1 MAQSISD
8 IRREAMRLSPEER
21 ADLAGEL
28 IESLD
33 ADVDSTAEAAWQAE
47 VSRRVR
53 ELDEGSVR
61 LIPWTELRKRLG
73 PA

>member
-8 IRREAMRLSPEER
+8 RRREALRLSPEER

-33 ADVDSTAEAAWQAE
+33 TETDPTAESDWQAE
-47 VSRRVR
+47 VSRRIH

-61 LIPWTELRKRLG
+61 LILWTELRKCLQ
-73 PA
+73 